1 MPKGTFYSVEKARIS
16 AAVSPVQQVSV
27 VGEPV
32 RVNINSVLIPEGI
45 QVNVTAW
52 SAGTIPIS
60 INVADIE
67 GAIPISIRAEDI
79 EGIIPISINADN
91 IEGSIPISINASE
104 IVGNISICIADVAG
118 GVTIPV
124 SGSVTITGT
133 PSVSISGTPS
143 VNITG
148 TPNINIASI
157 SGGVTIPV
165 TGSVTISGT
174 PSVSISGTP
183 SVSVTGTPNINIAS
197 ISGGVTIPVTGS
209 VNISGTPNINIASV
223 SSGVTMTVTG
233 SVSISGTPS
242 VTITGTPS
250 VYITGTPN
258 INIYGQSVAIK
269 TQGEW
274 APQAGQQKYLS
285 SGLTGAD
292 IGANTAAT
300 IFNYAVTS
308 GKTFYITYASFMAWD
323 MATGTPAGLPVGM
336 DIADYDPSTGNIVRL
351 VFLGGNGG
359 GGISFPTPVKVA
371 GGHQIYVHGFN
382 PCEMTLRFLASFG
395 GYEL

>member
-1 MPKGTFYSVEKARIS
+1 VPKGTFYSVEKARIS

-32 RVNINSVLIPEGI
+32 KVNINSVLIPEGI

-124 SGSVTITGT
+124 SGSVTI
-133 PSVSISGTPS
+133 SGTP
-143 VNITG
+143 
-148 TPNINIASI
+148 
-157 SGGVTIPV
+157 
-165 TGSVTISGT
+165 SVTISGT

-183 SVSVTGTPNINIAS
+183 SVNITGTPNINIAS

-233 SVSISGTPS
+233 SVSITGTPS
-242 VTITGTPS
+242 VTISGTPNVS
-250 VYITGTPN
+250 ITGTPN
-258 INIYGQSVAIK
+258 INIYSQTNGVWTKS
-269 TQGEW
+269 EW
-274 APQAGQQKYLS
+274 APKAGEAKYKEFTTILPLS
-285 SGLTGAD
+285 FGDSAYVDYT
-292 IGANTAAT
+292 
-300 IFNYAVTS
+300 VTS
-308 GKTFYITYASFMAWD
+308 GKNLYITHVGFYLRPSSAPGSNVISGFCWIND
-323 MATGTPAGLPVGM
+323 NTAGQLLL
-336 DIADYDPSTGNIVRL
+336 N
-351 VFLGGNGG
+351 LGGNSGNGLSLATPLKVPGG
-359 GGISFPTPVKVA
+359 NTVRILVCNCSSVSCYLSGSWGGFEV
-371 GGHQIYVHGFN
+371 
-382 PCEMTLRFLASFG
+382 
-395 GYEL
+395 

>member
-1 MPKGTFYSVEKARIS
+1 LEVTVPKGTFYSVEKSKIS
-16 AAVSPVQQVSV
+16 TAVSPIQQVSV

-32 RVNINSVLIPEGI
+32 KVNINSVLIPEGI

-60 INVADIE
+60 INTANIE
-67 GAIPISIRAEDI
+67 GVIPISIRAEDI

-124 SGSVTITGT
+124 SGSVTISGTPSVTISGT

-165 TGSVTISGT
+165 TGSVNISGT
-174 PSVSISGTP
+174 PS
-183 SVSVTGTPNINIAS
+183 
-197 ISGGVTIPVTGS
+197 
-209 VNISGTPNINIASV
+209 INIASV

-242 VTITGTPS
+242 VTISGTPS
-250 VYITGTPN
+250 VNITGTPN

-274 APQAGQQKYLS
+274 APQVGQQKYPS
-285 SGLTGAD
+285 SGVSG
-292 IGANTAAT
+292 INISANTAQT
-300 IFNYAVTS
+300 IFYYPVTS
-308 GKTFYITYASFMAWD
+308 GKTFYITHASFMVWD
-323 MATGTPAGLPVGM
+323 TATGTPAGLPVGI
-336 DIADYDPSTGNIVRL
+336 DIEDYNPSTGGIVKL
-351 VFLGGNGG
+351 AFLGGNGG
-359 GGISFPTPVKVA
+359 GSISFPTPVKVE
-371 GGHQIYVHGFN
+371 GGHLIYVHGYN
-382 PCEMTLRFLASFG
+382 SCEVTLQFFASFG